1 MKTLLHTV
9 YLVMVDDCC
18 QLVLTDV
25 MQKLEKAPANL
36 VAMMKEVSA
45 GALSFTLA
53 LPAAY
58 AGRSP
63 DESQRQPCRTGIEY
77 TVIKKEF

>member
-1 MKTLLHTV
+1 
-9 YLVMVDDCC
+9 MVDDCC

-58 AGRSP
+58 AGRALQMNP
-63 DESQRQPCRTGIEY
+63 RGNLQDRNRIY
-77 TVIKKEF
+77 DN